1 MTADPTS
8 PNCCA
13 PSRPEGASSRPPPQ
27 SMGSGAHRAALCP
40 IPGGAGLMGTNRP
53 VIKLD
58 GEAPQRR
65 VKLKP
70 FLLGQTPVS
79 NAEFSHFAEQTGYVT
94 EAEVFGWSFVFHLQ
108 VPAAQTTV
116 QGAAGAQWWRRV
128 DGANW
133 RYPAGPLGAESL
145 PDHPA
150 VHLSWTD
157 AQAYCAWAGGRLP
170 SEAEWEHAAR
180 GGLGDVTYPWGDAP
194 PDDRAHL
201 PCNIWQ
207 GNFPTQNTAAD
218 GYAFTS
224 PARSF
229 APNGYGLYG
238 MAGNVWDWTA
248 DLFRLKSLSKA
259 GKAHAA
265 AMRGYRVIKGGS
277 FLCHASYC
285 TRYRI
290 AARTGN
296 SPESTTSHMGFR
308 IAFDAPPGRG

>member
-1 MTADPTS
+1 
-8 PNCCA
+8 
-13 PSRPEGASSRPPPQ
+13 
-27 SMGSGAHRAALCP
+27 
-40 IPGGAGLMGTNRP
+40 MGTNRP

-65 VKLKP
+65 VRLKP

-128 DGANW
+128 DGADW
-133 RYPAGPLGAESL
+133 RYPAGPLGAECL

-150 VHLSWTD
+150 VHLSWRD

-207 GNFPTQNTAAD
+207 GHFPTQT
-218 GYAFTS
+218 
-224 PARSF
+224 P
-229 APNGYGLYG
+229 PP
-238 MAGNVWDWTA
+238 MAM
-248 DLFRLKSLSKA
+248 L
-259 GKAHAA
+259 
-265 AMRGYRVIKGGS
+265 
-277 FLCHASYC
+277 
-285 TRYRI
+285 
-290 AARTGN
+290 
-296 SPESTTSHMGFR
+296 
-308 IAFDAPPGRG
+308 

>member
-1 MTADPTS
+1 
-8 PNCCA
+8 
-13 PSRPEGASSRPPPQ
+13 
-27 SMGSGAHRAALCP
+27 
-40 IPGGAGLMGTNRP
+40 MGTNRP
-53 VIKLD
+53 VI
-58 GEAPQRR
+58 
-65 VKLKP
+65 KLKP

-79 NAEFSHFAEQTGYVT
+79 NAEFADFAEQTGYVT
-94 EAEVFGWSFVFHLQ
+94 EAEGFGWSFVFHLQ
-108 VPAAQTTV
+108 LPTTQTTL

-133 RYPAGPLGAESL
+133 RRPAGPLGAESL

-157 AQAYCAWAGGRLP
+157 AQAYCAWVGGRLP
-170 SEAEWEHAAR
+170 REAEWEHAAR

-194 PDDRAHL
+194 PDDREHL

-207 GNFPTQNTAAD
+207 GDFPTQNTAAD

-248 DLFRLKSLSKA
+248 DLLRLKSLSKA

-277 FLCHASYC
+277 FLCHASYY
-285 TRYRI
+285 TR
-290 AARTGN
+290 
-296 SPESTTSHMGFR
+296 
-308 IAFDAPPGRG
+308 

>member
-1 MTADPTS
+1 MVADPTS
-8 PNCCA
+8 PNCCT
-13 PSRPEGASSRPPPQ
+13 PSSPRGVPSQNAPQ
-27 SMGSGAHRAALCP
+27 SAGSGAHRGALCP
-40 IPGGAGLMGTNRP
+40 IPGGTGLVGTNRP

-70 FLLGQTPVS
+70 FLLGQTPVT
-79 NAEFSHFAEQTGYVT
+79 NAEFSYFTEQTSYIT
-94 EAEVFGWSFVFHLQ
+94 EAEIFRWSFVFHLQ
-108 VPAAQTTV
+108 VPATQITE
-116 QGAAGAQWWRRV
+116 QGAAGAEWWRRV

-133 RYPAGPLGAESL
+133 RYPAGPLGAEGL

-150 VHLSWTD
+150 VHMSWSD

-170 SEAEWEHAAR
+170 SEAEWEQAAR
-180 GGLGDVTYPWGDAP
+180 GGLRDVDFPWGNAP
-194 PDDRAHL
+194 PDDREHL

-207 GNFPTQNTAAD
+207 GSFPTINTAAD

-229 APNGYGLYG
+229 APNGHELYG

-248 DLFRLKSLSKA
+248 DLFRLKSISKA
-259 GKAHAA
+259 GKTHAA

-277 FLCHASYC
+277 FLCHDSYC

-308 IAFDAPPGRG
+308 IAFDAQPART

>member
-1 MTADPTS
+1 
-8 PNCCA
+8 
-13 PSRPEGASSRPPPQ
+13 
-27 SMGSGAHRAALCP
+27 
-40 IPGGAGLMGTNRP
+40 MGTNRP

-79 NAEFSHFAEQTGYVT
+79 NAEFADFAEQTGYVT
-94 EAEVFGWSFVFHLQ
+94 EAEGFGWSFVFHLQ
-108 VPAAQTTV
+108 LPTTQTTL

-133 RYPAGPLGAESL
+133 RRPAGPLGAESL

-170 SEAEWEHAAR
+170 REAEWEHAAR

-194 PDDRAHL
+194 PDDREHL

-207 GNFPTQNTAAD
+207 GDFPTQNTAAD

-248 DLFRLKSLSKA
+248 DLLRLKSLSKA

-265 AMRGYRVIKGGS
+265 AMRG
-277 FLCHASYC
+277 
-285 TRYRI
+285 
-290 AARTGN
+290 
-296 SPESTTSHMGFR
+296 
-308 IAFDAPPGRG
+308 

>member
-13 PSRPEGASSRPPPQ
+13 PSRPEGASSRPAPQ
-27 SMGSGAHRAALCP
+27 SMGSGAHRAALCL

-65 VKLKP
+65 VKLKS

-201 PCNIWQ
+201 P
-207 GNFPTQNTAAD
+207 
-218 GYAFTS
+218 
-224 PARSF
+224 
-229 APNGYGLYG
+229 
-238 MAGNVWDWTA
+238 
-248 DLFRLKSLSKA
+248 
-259 GKAHAA
+259 
-265 AMRGYRVIKGGS
+265 
-277 FLCHASYC
+277 
-285 TRYRI
+285 
-290 AARTGN
+290 
-296 SPESTTSHMGFR
+296 
-308 IAFDAPPGRG
+308 